1 VLEIAGFQGEKD
13 GIALA
18 NPVARIEVA
27 MMTDYAEPTEAN
39 EHGAN
44 VPEPEAIPR
53 TRTLDGFALE
63 TGHGIDVRSLAHGMT
78 LLVNTKNNH
87 YRVVILNAAHRTVLV
102 KGGNLFRHDT
112 EARLTG
118 ATSGGSTLKSG
129 WIGVGFRME
138 LSVNGRRV
146 ITSPVRSITVE
157 SVQ

>member
-1 VLEIAGFQGEKD
+1 MGRFSGEKG

-18 NPVARIEVA
+18 NPAGRIEVA
-27 MMTDYAEPTEAN
+27 MSTYYAEPTE
-39 EHGAN
+39 
-44 VPEPEAIPR
+44 PEASPR
-53 TRTLDGFALE
+53 ARTLDGFALE
-63 TGHGIDVRSLAHGMT
+63 TGTGIDVRSLAHGTT
-78 LLVNTKNNH
+78 LLVNTKNSH
-87 YRVVILNAAHRTVLV
+87 YHVVILNAEHRAVLV
-102 KGGNLFRHDT
+102 KGGNLFRDET

-138 LSVNGRRV
+138 LAVNGRRV